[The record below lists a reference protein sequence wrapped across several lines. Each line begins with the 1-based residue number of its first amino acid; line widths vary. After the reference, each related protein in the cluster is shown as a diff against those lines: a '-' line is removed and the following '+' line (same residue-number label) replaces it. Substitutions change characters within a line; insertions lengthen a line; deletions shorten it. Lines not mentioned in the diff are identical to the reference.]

1 MSFETHFS
9 PYRAA
14 AGASPE
20 EAARLAAAAEGEP
33 LLWPREKPAPKAAA
47 EGALAAIAAGIATLP
62 GEACRAADG
71 GLAGVADAP
80 RGCHASGAHRERVAA
95 EIRAAFE
102 AGFSG
107 VCLERPDAALSL
119 GLLGAG
125 FCESCQAAFARSLA
139 RTYGP
144 HLEPFDYLALAREA
158 LAQAS
163 GAVGLAQL
171 PFGRDFWRTRQVAF
185 AEAMLSHARTA
196 RDVARGVRSF
206 RVVAQ
211 FDGLGPQ
218 QLSAARLV
226 DAAIFPL
233 PGSPAETG
241 AGIFRLLRAA
251 MGRRGCA
258 AALPH
263 LALDPLARHCAVA
276 AACGVDVTTLAPP
289 DAAEAQALA
298 SIRRFSRAMADRR
311 HAASAASPVAECAL
325 LYSAESDLWSGGA
338 HRTALARAGEALAA
352 IHLQAPVFLRV
363 GDVPAHATLVL
374 AGANGLSPAESAA
387 IARRVE
393 SGGTL
398 LVLGEIGAVDEAGR
412 PSAPPLPPGKP
423 AGVKVGQGLVVAL
436 PLPEENGPGEAL
448 GKAIG
453 SLVGKGVRA
462 VSAVGRSRI
471 FCALYENDEQLD
483 VHLVNLGA
491 EPARGVTLFLGLHV
505 SGGAKRA
512 RFYAPD
518 GREERIGMNP
528 AGYSISTVLPSFPL
542 YAILSVPR

>member
-1 MSFETHFS
+1 MSFENHFS
-9 PYRAA
+9 PYRPA

-20 EAARLAAAAEGEP
+20 EAAKLAAAAEGEP
-33 LLWPREKPAPKAAA
+33 LVWPREKPAPKASA
-47 EGALAAIAAGIATLP
+47 EGALAAVAAGIATLP

-80 RGCHASGAHRERVAA
+80 RACHCSPAHRERVAG
-95 EIRAAFE
+95 EIRAAFD

-125 FCESCQAAFARSLA
+125 FCASCQAAFARALA
-139 RTYGP
+139 RDYGP
-144 HLEPFDYLALAREA
+144 HLEPFDYLAVARE
-158 LAQAS
+158 AS
-163 GAVGLAQL
+163 GAVGLGQL
-171 PFGRDFWRTRQVAF
+171 PFGRDFWRMRQVAF
-185 AEAMLSHARTA
+185 AEAMVGHTRVA
-196 RDVARGVRSF
+196 RDVARGQRPF

-211 FDGLGPQ
+211 YDGLGPQ
-218 QLSAARLV
+218 QLSSARLV

-233 PGSPAETG
+233 PGSPTETG
-241 AGIFRLLRAA
+241 AGTFRLLRGA

-263 LALDPLARHCAVA
+263 LALDPLSRHCAVA

-325 LYSAESDLWSGGA
+325 LYSTESDLWSGGA
-338 HRTALARAGEALAA
+338 HRAALARAGEALAA

-363 GDVPAHATLVL
+363 ADVPAQATLVL
-374 AGANGLSPAESAA
+374 AGATGLSPAESAA
-387 IARRVE
+387 VLRRVE
-393 SGGTL
+393 SGGTA
-398 LVLGEIGAVDEAGR
+398 LVLGEVGGVDEAGR
-412 PSAPPLPPGKP
+412 PTRSPLPPGKP
-423 AGVKVGQGLVVAL
+423 SGVKVGQGLVVCL
-436 PLPEENGPGEAL
+436 PLPEENGPGDAL

-462 VSAVGRSRI
+462 VSAVGRSRL
-471 FCALYENDEQLD
+471 FCTLYENDEQLD